1 MSRKAVQGYSEK
13 TYYDNTR
20 YLGVLATNDPLNEGY
35 FKHLVNFDISDT
47 GQSITPRKGFLTT
60 TLRDNDDYKTP
71 ISLSSD
77 TITFKDN
84 NLGHYIAYDFKNKNG
99 YIVDLTH
106 YNIEDRLLPIVNRIS
121 NYDWTEVVDYVL
133 TYDTTIKAMYD
144 ELVIGTALGQY
155 TTEERYEIILSN
167 IQRSFTD
174 FGEDI
179 RKVNQIIDK
188 DTLTKTLFKVKITGF
203 TYELVYYELPFFLS
217 IYYREDAVTIN
228 GVEYPEDTLVFGV
241 VNMNQHPTYN
251 IAERNIA
258 SDVSIIPPT
267 MQTLYTASY
276 NSEGA
281 MIETNRPDGHI
292 NTLGP
297 MYVKDAKNKY
307 YINYVYPNVSYDII
321 PYMTLDPASIAL
333 NNEKAEWAYRFDI
346 VSTKR
351 FTNPED
357 VLKEDTVFESNWFKY
372 TGPNDEPTAIF
383 NRRTGYDL
391 NNPDRS
397 LRHYEDNT
405 LIITVI
411 PKSVNGG
418 ETTRTVDFI
427 DDGVDQSEDFG
438 PIPNAD
444 DLAGMMDLYIDWVA
458 EVTKVRDK
466 RSFREAISTLDA
478 TARFHVG
485 STASTSDTG
494 MNAALSLNVSET
506 HIAKASQDASYSD
519 YFKTGSEI
527 LDMLDSGEI
536 PDVNLTFRLYPYVS
550 NLKLTS
556 LYDIVTRVSYQW
568 YFSDL
573 TKFGK
578 KTTRLYPVYNLYKG
592 ASTYNF
598 KGNYDILVN
607 TDIIKQT
614 RTMPDLERAGF
625 FEAGYS
631 LRFYM
636 KPYLPDD
643 LEDKTPQ
650 ELAVIKELWAAGSYI
665 TSRQVLYAYDDL
677 TVTTIPEV
685 IVKDPKNIRN
695 AKESIVFQ
703 DNRLVL
709 WHNNLVYI
717 SEPGEHYYFK
727 EENRKEFPEK
737 VIKVIEYKTVLLVF
751 TVQHLY
757 VIYSEQVEIP
767 LPDEKGDLVM
777 TPSTAFSQQC
787 VLYNILTDEKYADV
801 IQVFNQMVLFYSA
814 DGQMFM
820 IKPNVMIDAETQFS
834 LQYFNKSANDV
845 LKNYD
850 VYINERLAN
859 YNIDKQVTKDD
870 VQIRSLV
877 SINYIKIFYTVPGFI
892 TYILIYDVIANRY
905 TFYDTLTFT
914 DIRDKLFVEG
924 GEAYITVQDNK
935 LFYTMP
941 YLERN
946 IADNYSDMS
955 YINNFK
961 KVAISCLVDSG
972 NLNLNNHINKRY
984 RDLHIVFKN
993 LSASRLL
1000 FNAETVI
1007 DDIVSHPYYDT
1018 RLEVREINGA
1028 SYFVTVPK
1036 SNSNDLIELVDI
1048 NQVSEVASNAFLY
1061 ALNHNLFEENN
1072 LLMDFEGYTSSKL
1085 LTYRTSILG
1094 LGKVF
1099 RLKLQFISKG
1109 SYKIQSFGI
1118 VYKERRL

>member
-20 YLGVLATNDPLNEGY
+20 YLGVLATNDSLNEGY

-60 TLRDNDDYKTP
+60 TLRHNDVYKTP
-71 ISLSSD
+71 ISLSAD

-84 NLGHYIAYDFKNKNG
+84 NLGNYIVYDFKSNYG

-106 YNIEDRLLPIVNRIS
+106 YNIEDKLLPIVNNKIS
-121 NYDWTEVVDYVL
+121 TYDWTEVVNYVL

-144 ELVIGTALGQY
+144 EIVIGTGPGKY
-155 TTEERYEIILSN
+155 TTAQRYGIILSE
-167 IQRSFTD
+167 IQKSFTN

-188 DTLTKTLFKVKITGF
+188 DTLTKTLFKVKITG
-203 TYELVYYELPFFLS
+203 VDYELPFFLS

-228 GVEYPEDTLVFGV
+228 GVEYPADMLVFGV

-267 MQTLYTASY
+267 MQTLYTADY
-276 NSEGA
+276 DIDDVMVA
-281 MIETNRPDGHI
+281 TNRPDGHI

-297 MYVKDAKNKY
+297 MYVKGVTKY
-307 YINYVYPNVSYDII
+307 YINYVYPNVAYDII
-321 PYMTLDPASIAL
+321 PYMSLDPASIVL
-333 NNEKAEWAYRFDI
+333 NDWTARWAYRFDI

-351 FTNPED
+351 FATPED
-357 VLKEDTVFESNWFKY
+357 ALKEDTVFESNWFKY
-372 TGPNDEPTAIF
+372 TGPNANPTPIF
-383 NRRTGYDL
+383 SRPTGSNLY
-391 NNPDRS
+391 NPDRS
-397 LRHYEDNT
+397 LRHYEGNT
-405 LIITVI
+405 LIITVVPSNI
-411 PKSVNGG
+411 NGSA
-418 ETTRTVDFI
+418 TTMVEDRS
-427 DDGVDQSEDFG
+427 GSGLHQDFG
-438 PIPNAD
+438 PLPTTNELTA
-444 DLAGMMDLYIDWVA
+444 MEDLYNVWA
-458 EVTKVRDK
+458 TEVIKVKDK
-466 RSFREAISTLDA
+466 RSFREVISALDA
-478 TARFHVG
+478 TARFRVG
-485 STASTSDTG
+485 STASTAYLG
-494 MNAALSLNVSET
+494 MDLALSLNNSET
-506 HIAKASQDASYSD
+506 HIQKPSQYEIYSN

-550 NLKLTS
+550 NLTITS
-556 LYDIVTRVSYQW
+556 IDNYGTTYSYRW

-573 TKFGK
+573 STFGK
-578 KTTRLYPVYNLYKG
+578 TTTRLHPVYNLNKG
-592 ASTYNF
+592 ISTYNF
-598 KGNYDILVN
+598 SRRNAGNYEILVD
-607 TDIIKQT
+607 TDAIQDTTNNI
-614 RTMPDLERAGF
+614 PDLKRADF
-625 FEAGYS
+625 FKEGYS

-636 KPYLPDD
+636 KPYMPSD
-643 LEDKTPQ
+643 LDNKTVQ
-650 ELAVIKELWAAGSYI
+650 ELEVMKEQWAVSSYI

-709 WHNNLVYI
+709 WRNNFVYI

-737 VIKVIEYKTVLLVF
+737 IIKVIEYKTVLLVF

-767 LPDEKGDLVM
+767 LPDEKGNIVM

-877 SINYIKIFYTVPGFI
+877 SINYIKLFYIVPGYI

-946 IADNYSDMS
+946 IANNYSDMS
-955 YINNFK
+955 YINSFK

-984 RDLHIVFKN
+984 RDLYIVFKN
-993 LSASRLL
+993 LGANELL

-1018 RLEVREINGA
+1018 RLEIRDINGA
-1028 SYFVTVPK
+1028 SYFVTVTK
-1036 SNSNDLIELVDI
+1036 SNSKDLIESVG
-1048 NQVSEVASNAFLY
+1048 
-1061 ALNHNLFEENN
+1061 NN
-1072 LLMDFEGYTSSKL
+1072 LLMDFGEYTSSKL
-1085 LTYRTSILG
+1085 ITYRTSILG